1 MGELGDQF
9 MDDDDL
15 EDWATIKDYGRDF
28 FEKNGWEVLD
38 KDSLPDIATDYI
50 RGDTVSQSRFMIC

>member
-15 EDWATIKDYGRDF
+15 EDLVTIKDYGRDF
-28 FEKNGWEVLD
+28 FEKNG
-38 KDSLPDIATDYI
+38 
-50 RGDTVSQSRFMIC
+50 